1 MQEPSS
7 SQPGPPRGRF
17 GRPAIGLLA
26 DRIDDTFQNEL
37 LIALATLAK
46 LRDVNLLCF
55 AGGQLDPDDPGTRAR
70 NRVYALASSEN
81 VDGLIVSAGSLESRI
96 GTEGIRDYL
105 APYRP
110 LPLCSIG
117 VKISGTPSI
126 VVDNAVAMRQAVLH
140 LIDDHARHRI
150 AFIQGPEGS
159 EEADQR
165 LGGYA
170 KALRERQ
177 LDVDDQLL
185 VEGDFL
191 AASGANGVRVLLDQ
205 REILFDAVVAANDE
219 MALGALGELMRR
231 QIRVPETV
239 ALVGFDDVVQGRY
252 AVRPL
257 TTVRQSLGKHAE
269 VSIDLILRQLRG
281 EDVESLVS
289 LETQLVTRR
298 SCGCP
303 MEQHLA
309 GVQAAPS
316 RSSNPPASLTD
327 RRAPMLI
334 ELLAAAPELSGTKWA
349 ERLVDAF
356 IEQLEGTHAVSLTG
370 VLDDLMERVVTARLE
385 LRILQPV
392 LTALRRSTVPAL
404 VNHPATLLRAE
415 DALHEARVLLANMM
429 RHREVQR
436 RLETARVARVL
447 SDFAQDLITT
457 PDPASAADSVVRFLP
472 ALGIRSCILSLYPGV
487 LEGRAAASL
496 DQLQLLVAYDAE
508 RPEQVIVSDDV
519 YPTRLL
525 VPRSLMPANRASA
538 HVVQPL
544 CLRGRSLGVALFE
557 VGPPDGAVYESLR
570 AQISAAI
577 ERVSGAD

>member
-7 SQPGPPRGRF
+7 SQPDPPRGRF
-17 GRPAIGLLA
+17 GRPVIGLMV
-26 DRIDDTFQNEL
+26 DRIDDAFQNEL
-37 LIALATLAK
+37 LVELAAQTRR
-46 LRDVNLLCF
+46 RDLDLLCF
-55 AGGQLDPDDPGTRAR
+55 AGGELNPDDPFTRAR
-70 NRVYALASSEN
+70 NRVYALANSDN
-81 VDGLIVSAGSLESRI
+81 VDGLIVSTGSLQSRI
-96 GTEGIRDYL
+96 GTEGLRDYL
-105 APYRP
+105 HPFHP

-117 VKISGTPSI
+117 VKLAGTPSV

-165 LGGYA
+165 FGGYA

-191 AASGANGVRVLLDQ
+191 PDSGANAIRVLLDG
-205 REILFDAVVAANDE
+205 REILFDAIVAANDE
-219 MALGALGELMRR
+219 MALGAMGELMRR
-231 QIRVPETV
+231 EIRVPETV
-239 ALVGFDDVVQGRY
+239 ALVGFDDVIRGRY
-252 AVRPL
+252 AARPL
-257 TTVRQSLGKHAE
+257 TTVRQSMTRHAE
-269 VSIDLILRQLRG
+269 VSVDLILRQLQG
-281 EDVESLVS
+281 NDVESLVS

-303 MEQHLA
+303 MEQHLPGA
-309 GVQAAPS
+309 QAAPS
-316 RSSNPPASLTD
+316 NAGGASPSLSE

-334 ELLAAAPELSGTKWA
+334 DLLAAAPELTGTKWA
-349 ERLVDAF
+349 ERLIDAF
-356 IEQLEGTHAVSLTG
+356 TEQLENAGPVSLTG
-370 VLDDLMERVVTARLE
+370 VLDDLMERVTAVRLE

-392 LTALRRSTVPAL
+392 LTALRRGSVPAL
-404 VNHPATLLRAE
+404 LERPAALLRAE

-429 RHREVQR
+429 RHGEVQR
-436 RLETARVARVL
+436 RLESTRIARVL
-447 SDFAQDLITT
+447 SNFAQDLITT
-457 PDPASAADSVVRFLP
+457 PDPASAADSVIRFLP

-496 DQLQLLVAYDAE
+496 DKLQLLVAYDE
-508 RPEQVIVSDDV
+508 KRPEQVIVSDDV

-525 VPRSLMPANRASA
+525 VPRSLLPADRASV

-557 VGPPDGAVYESLR
+557 LGPPDGAVYESLR

-577 ERVSGAD
+577 ERVSGAA